1 MVHEG
6 DSWAVFFSERGSRW
20 DDMTFDS
27 EEVASASSSLAC
39 SPNVTRSKEVLY
51 KSRRRSMPRSEHVFD
66 TKHDRYPL
74 AVHVFL
80 LQEERVLLM
89 RQAGSGYADGQLGLP
104 AVH

>member
-1 MVHEG
+1 
-6 DSWAVFFSERGSRW
+6 
-20 DDMTFDS
+20 
-27 EEVASASSSLAC
+27 
-39 SPNVTRSKEVLY
+39 
-51 KSRRRSMPRSEHVFD
+51 MPRSEHVFD